1 MSESQWVG
9 DFLSEGETV
18 QNLVGMVAQP
28 RE

>member
-1 MSESQWVG
+1 MSECQWVG
-9 DFLSEGETV
+9 DFLLEGEIV